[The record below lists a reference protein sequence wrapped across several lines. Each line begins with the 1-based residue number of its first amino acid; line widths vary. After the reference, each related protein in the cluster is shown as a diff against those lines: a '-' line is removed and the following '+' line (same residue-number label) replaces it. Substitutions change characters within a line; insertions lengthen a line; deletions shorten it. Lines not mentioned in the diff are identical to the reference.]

1 MSGGFSFTFYVE
13 GLPEGRAIRQLI
25 AATEKQA
32 RQQLW
37 AALSEEEKDRV
48 IQIECLDKDLA

>member
-1 MSGGFSFTFYVE
+1 MNAGFTFTFYVE
-13 GLPEGRAIRQLI
+13 GLPERSAIRRLI
-25 AATEKQA
+25 AESEKQA

-37 AALSEEEKDRV
+37 AALSEGEKDRV